1 MKNLSLKDSES
12 SSPIS
17 DVNPAFTSHAGVQAL
32 AIRLMMQNHGRI
44 ENGYV
49 EITQAEINELGY
61 TPGDV
66 KRSFYFDGA
75 GQGRE
80 ILVVRGDMG
89 SLLWTDA
96 IMTVERALS
105 MGLLPNQ
112 VYAYYGDNDE
122 FRITLSYKVLVA
134 WASIKRPFNVYH
146 FEMTPD
152 ERPMS
157 DNLADKKI
165 YAYLV
170 DKDAVINM
178 GLLIAEYVDRG
189 KSDLEARRLAAE
201 AFRFGRGLGIVREWE
216 VKRIEEKGLDI
227 EKQCEKRATVAAI
240 TGSLGEPTFFEIE
253 NLQDKRTLQSA
264 AAISAGEVVNV
275 PPHIPAGEA
284 ETKYINQELRV
295 GTITPQDIDGITLM
309 RGPVEEGID

>member
-1 MKNLSLKDSES
+1 MSISLDKLES
-12 SSPIS
+12 SSEEI
-17 DVNPAFTSHAGVQAL
+17 PAFVSHKGVQAL
-32 AIRLMMQNHGRI
+32 AIRLMMQNHGRV

-49 EITQAEINELGY
+49 EITQAEINQLGY
-61 TPGDV
+61 TPADV
-66 KRSFYFDGA
+66 KRSFYFDG
-75 GQGRE
+75 GGEGRE
-80 ILVVRGDMG
+80 ILVVRADMG

-96 IMTVERALS
+96 IMAVERALS

-146 FEMTPD
+146 FPVPVE
-152 ERPMS
+152 ERGRR
-157 DNLADKKI
+157 DNLADKKV

-170 DKDAVINM
+170 DKEAVLNV
-178 GLLIAEYVDRG
+178 GLLIAEYIKQG
-189 KSDLEARRLAAE
+189 EKHSDAQRLAVE
-201 AFRFGRGLGIVREWE
+201 SMRFARGTGIVREWE
-216 VKRIEEKGLDI
+216 LKRMEEKGIDPD
-227 EKQCEKRATVAAI
+227 KQCDKRATVAAI

-253 NLQDKRTLQSA
+253 NMQDKRTLESA
-264 AAISAGEVVNV
+264 EAIARGAVVEI

-295 GTITPQDIDGITLM
+295 GTITPDDIDGITLM
-309 RGPVEEGID
+309 RGPVEEEYID